1 MKLLNLR
8 EVTCILII
16 FLNIIRADQDF
27 LEYYQPRPDL
37 PKELN
42 EWLAFVQEHKQDFKA
57 IKNIVKRRN
66 REQNYYDEIE
76 EAQNHKLLSYDE
88 EQYID
93 EAPHNDIYP
102 HFNQELNKNAPSN
115 LGTTNHKQRNNKK
128 LNKVK
133 SSHKSSRARR
143 HSSKEHFFE
152 SQKIPVVEPNGKNG
166 EIHRFDKKFPE
177 RYQQDNQ
184 DKYNKREIQINVL
197 KDGKLIKSIQENEKD
212 SKSLVFNIEA
222 VNDDK
227 NSIEQNSKNFKLPK
241 SLLNISPFQRSLH
254 SDSKELFNKDHENV
268 LNYNN
273 LFSVNEK
280 LNTDRNIADKTLKD
294 NALFYQVT
302 EPNSHSIIHQPLH
315 PFFQSNIS
323 NFITPQNVQEKQN
336 QFYGNKFKDMSK
348 FWTAS
353 EKDRLQKGIEFA
365 QDNPNLKNGVQDNG
379 FESAKSIVVED
390 SPNKDSSVEKGPQ
403 QLSLKR
409 NSDYKD
415 GSILGLDN
423 YVNNAASENVNE
435 MLNKNLN
442 IIEHPD
448 KNVRHKE
455 NIDVTVSFFND
466 TEKNQNVDN
475 TKPTD
480 SNTEVVLD
488 NEDMSKENE
497 NNNNHNINL
506 NVTNIYKTD
515 EKNRM
520 NIKVSTDKEVIEN
533 NDKTNN
539 INLDKENLEMI
550 PNTVETNINN
560 KSTLSDT
567 ALNIVETNNNG
578 QVQQNKKEPALPS
591 HSNVHTGHENINN
604 HIEITIVEPKG
615 NIKTDVEKNEDI
627 EENTK
632 INSNK
637 DFNMDDALLKISTPE
652 DINDLNIQEI
662 KDEQMPPSKDLE
674 PEKAIEKSNDIDVDK
689 ENDLVNCDIVGR
701 PNNDMDTQ
709 YLDNENI
716 RKNSQTIKVIIDDNK
731 SNNGKNNLENNFQKR
746 YFHHT
751 YHKLKTAHCQ
761 GDQCDLNKRL
771 AKKKFFRRKKQPYS
785 NYINKKRD
793 SYKLR
798 QLKSAD
804 YVYDADIEEPIDEE
818 YVNEEHAT
826 SKREHFI
833 AINKK
838 GAVEGDYGDEED
850 SIPSKSNKL
859 NQIIKKSDNVFADPR
874 TVSSRDEE
882 DDGDYYEEEISSKNG
897 TVNATKNGK
906 LEIKEQNENFGKRRH
921 QKPKPPPNTK
931 KQKPHQKE
939 IDNKNRNYV
948 REPRSQADTENIG
961 QSQKLVRKSQ
971 ENFEKIASAKKQVKN
986 KFPLSSKG
994 FFTNNNIKRS
1004 DSLAD
1009 VDKSGSADS
1018 PKIDVDDLAKS
1029 ALGLTNSDLERTTL
1043 FNFNEVPGVSV
1054 SSTMPPE
1061 SVTEVCEEVTQVSIG
1076 NMCENETILEKQHVM
1091 TTILSIIP
1099 DVEHEM
1105 SGNNSF
1111 DTKNDTFEKL
1121 DEVLSGQLPIS
1132 LVSSVYD
1139 HMKTHPTFKTR
1150 FYSGMRRRH
1159 HKESSGD
1166 LENLNQ
1172 QESKQLVNVMEDII
1186 NKLQWTTNCQML
1198 PKKYNQYLRSITRAK
1213 SHDALS
1219 KTKQMEEVD
1228 FDDGQDTKN
1237 FIFHAASADSTIE
1250 QKIKTLHEMLE
1261 KFEQLPPSCKSR
1273 AEPVKKYIE
1282 NHMEMLNKVQET
1294 KPRRVNKE
1302 SEPNNF
1308 QAHQQPIRRNDQ
1320 YEESSDLI
1328 EKQLHSVGLGKNPNF
1343 KPNFD
1348 INHLVQQ
1355 SRIGQKVEKE
1365 GKIRSK
1371 TRDWRKRSR
1380 EI

>member
-1 MKLLNLR
+1 MKLLNLLG
-8 EVTCILII
+8 VTCILII
-16 FLNIIRADQDF
+16 SLNIIRADQDF

-76 EAQNHKLLSYDE
+76 EAQSHKLLSYDE
-88 EQYID
+88 DQYID

-102 HFNQELNKNAPSN
+102 HFNQVLNKNAPSN
-115 LGTTNHKQRNNKK
+115 LGTTNHKQRKTKKSNKF
-128 LNKVK
+128 K

-152 SQKIPVVEPNGKNG
+152 SQKIPAVEPNGKIG
-166 EIHRFDKKFPE
+166 EIHRSDRKFPE
-177 RYQQDNQ
+177 RYKQDNQ

-197 KDGKLIKSIQENEKD
+197 KDGKLIKSIQENEKN

-227 NSIEQNSKNFKLPK
+227 NSIEQNSKNLKLPK
-241 SLLNISPFQRSLH
+241 SLLNISPVQRS
-254 SDSKELFNKDHENV
+254 SDSKELFNKDQENV

-302 EPNSHSIIHQPLH
+302 MPNFHSIINQPLH
-315 PFFQSNIS
+315 RGFQSNTS
-323 NFITPQNVQEKQN
+323 KFITPQNVQKKQN
-336 QFYGNKFKDMSK
+336 QFYGNNFKDMSK

-365 QDNPNLKNGVQDNG
+365 QDNPNLKNGIQDNG
-379 FESAKSIVVED
+379 FEAAKSIVVET
-390 SPNKDSSVEKGPQ
+390 SPNKDSSIGKEPQ

-409 NSDYKD
+409 NSDIKE
-415 GSILGLDN
+415 GLS
-423 YVNNAASENVNE
+423 NNLYGAASEDVNE
-435 MLNKNLN
+435 LLNENKMNY
-442 IIEHPD
+442 D
-448 KNVRHKE
+448 KNIRHKE
-455 NIDVTVSFFND
+455 TIDVSINSLND
-466 TEKNQNVDN
+466 TEKNQKLDN
-475 TKPTD
+475 TEPTD
-480 SNTEVVLD
+480 SNTEAVLD
-488 NEDMSKENE
+488 NEDMNKEIKNT
-497 NNNNHNINL
+497 NNHNLNL
-506 NVTNIYKTD
+506 NVSNVYKTD
-515 EKNRM
+515 EKNQI
-520 NIKVSTDKEVIEN
+520 NIKVSTDKEVIKN

-539 INLDKENLEMI
+539 INLDKDDVGMVPITED
-550 PNTVETNINN
+550 TNINN
-560 KSTLSDT
+560 KNILSDT
-567 ALNIVETNNNG
+567 TLNIVQENGRIEETNNKE
-578 QVQQNKKEPALPS
+578 QLQQNKKESPLPS

-615 NIKTDVEKNEDI
+615 NIKTDIEKNEDI
-627 EENTK
+627 QENTEK
-632 INSNK
+632 NSNK
-637 DFNMDDALLKISTPE
+637 DFNMDDTLLKITTPE
-652 DINDLNIQEI
+652 DFNDLNIQEI
-662 KDEQMPPSKDLE
+662 KDEQMHLSKDLE
-674 PEKAIEKSNDIDVDK
+674 PDKSIEKSNDIDEDK

-701 PNNDMDTQ
+701 PVNDMDTQ

-716 RKNSQTIKVIIDDNK
+716 RKNSQTIKVIIDGSK
-731 SNNGKNNLENNFQKR
+731 SNNGKNDLEDNFQNR

-785 NYINKKRD
+785 NHINKKRD
-793 SYKLR
+793 PYKLR

-804 YVYDADIEEPIDEE
+804 YVYDAEIEEPIDEE

-826 SKREHFI
+826 SKREHFLT
-833 AINKK
+833 INKK

-859 NQIIKKSDNVFADPR
+859 NQIIKQSDNVFADPR

-882 DDGDYYEEEISSKNG
+882 DDGDYYEEENSSKNG

-906 LEIKEQNENFGKRRH
+906 LEIKEQSDNFGKRMH
-921 QKPKPPPNTK
+921 PKPKPPPPK
-931 KQKPHQKE
+931 DQKPHQNDM
-939 IDNKNRNYV
+939 DNKNKNYV
-948 REPRSQADTENIG
+948 REPRSQADTEHND
-961 QSQKLVRKSQ
+961 QAQKFVRETQK
-971 ENFEKIASAKKQVKN
+971 NLKKIASAKKQVKN

-994 FFTNNNIKRS
+994 FFTNNNFKRS
-1004 DSLAD
+1004 DSVAD

-1029 ALGLTNSDLERTTL
+1029 ALGLTNGDLERTTL

-1054 SSTMPPE
+1054 SSTMQPE

-1076 NMCENETILEKQHVM
+1076 NMCENETVLEKQHVM

-1099 DVEHEM
+1099 DVQQEM
-1105 SGNNSF
+1105 NGNNSF

-1121 DEVLSGQLPIS
+1121 DEVLSGKLPIS

-1294 KPRRVNKE
+1294 KPRRINKE
-1302 SEPNNF
+1302 SEINNF
-1308 QAHQQPIRRNDQ
+1308 HAHQQPIRRNDQ

-1371 TRDWRKRSR
+1371 IRDWRKRSN